1 MAKTIV
7 ITGGNEKLASAIN
20 ANVGKFPELEV
31 AFAMPYSEQML
42 ENLSLAQPTF
52 VICDLLKEEEF
63 KNIIDICLDTTIV
76 VISDDTNRAQ
86 SLISVFE
93 KDGLGRFINLDMNR
107 ITPNGVLEQLNAYD
121 PYASDDFFEEKSE
134 SEISKEVV
142 DNPVQDTQIDEM
154 NTNDTQPED
163 MPSDDIPV
171 IEEKKQGEAI
181 SQDETYIP
189 QDEPVAKP
197 ISEFKESVKRMDNNA
212 EKINSA
218 KIGAAT
224 QCQIVSVYSKKGGTG
239 KTTVAKEIANIFS
252 NISLPKK
259 LSDKTNLD
267 VCLLDFSFEQG
278 DCRTMLGISNPNPNL
293 YMFMDA
299 IVSRLES
306 GVPLEKIYFSAPE
319 VKTNYCQD
327 LTNGQFKLVCINQD
341 DIPKKLADRILAF
354 QDEEL
359 LAKILKKIIKTLRDT
374 FNVIVI
380 DMPVAY
386 NDITELV
393 LKLSSKIV
401 YVLEPDLTSLDNLKS
416 FLEKTKDRCYVT
428 NKIIP
433 LLNKD
438 VKSQFKDTYI
448 TLYDEIRSQNPDLS
462 ECNAVAPYDAQ
473 ISVTNNNYGFYTN
486 NQSKFKQAMILV
498 CSCILPVFKVKNISQ
513 DLKIVEAKR
522 KADLKKKKLLA
533 QKEATKKF
541 NEEVKAKDL
550 AKKESTKKAKK
561 AKLFKG
567 KENKIA
573 ELKNPEGNITQNEE
587 QISQVE
593 NLSPQNNVE
602 QTEAPVEGAIT
613 LKDYLTGD
621 LSKVSTVEQFVE
633 ELKKCEGCKH
643 TRKGFPLVQNKPK
656 TIDKKVWKQY
666 TKQLSKNLK

>member
-1 MAKTIV
+1 MSKTIV

-20 ANVGKFPELEV
+20 ANVGKYPELEV
-31 AFAMPYSEQML
+31 AFAMPYSQQML

-52 VICDLLKEEEF
+52 VICDLMKEEEF

-86 SLISVFE
+86 SLISSFE

-121 PYASDDFFEEKSE
+121 PYASDDFFEEKNE
-134 SEISKEVV
+134 SDISKEVV
-142 DNPVQDTQIDEM
+142 DNPVQNQLDE
-154 NTNDTQPED
+154 PEIN
-163 MPSDDIPV
+163 DIPV
-171 IEEKKQGEAI
+171 IEEKKQEETA
-181 SQDETYIP
+181 SQDEPYIP
-189 QDEPVAKP
+189 QDEPIAKP
-197 ISEFKESVKRMDNNA
+197 ISEFKESVKRMDNNT
-212 EKINSA
+212 EKFNSA
-218 KIGAAT
+218 KIGAVT

-239 KTTVAKEIANIFS
+239 KTTIAKEVANIFS

-259 LSDKTNLD
+259 ISDKTNLD
-267 VCLLDFSFEQG
+267 VCLLDLNFEQG
-278 DCRTMLGISNPNPNL
+278 DCRTMLGVSNPNPNL

-306 GVPLEKIYFSAPE
+306 GVPLDKIYFSAPE

-359 LAKILKKIIKTLRDT
+359 LAKILRKIIKTLRDT
-374 FNVIVI
+374 FNVLVI

-393 LKLSSKIV
+393 LKLSSKII

-473 ISVTNNNYGFYTN
+473 VAVSNNNYGFYTN
-486 NQSKFKQAMILV
+486 NQSKFKQAIILV

-541 NEEVKAKDL
+541 NEETKAQDLVK
-550 AKKESTKKAKK
+550 KKASKKAKK
-561 AKLFKG
+561 SKLFKS
-567 KENKIA
+567 KEDKIT
-573 ELKNPEGNITQNEE
+573 ELKNPEENLPQEE
-587 QISQVE
+587 QALSAE
-593 NLSPQNNVE
+593 NPAPQNDTE
-602 QTEAPVEGAIT
+602 QIETPAEGTIT

-656 TIDKKVWKQY
+656 SLDKKVWKQY